1 MLYSAQLSHRKLMS
15 QSDLLWVPLI
25 RGKEHNYYVFQ
36 MHLIK
41 HTLAGGALLSR
52 SRHRAQRE
60 TGLRHSHQVAVLNN
74 FSTRARCQF
83 LPQGAAPRQTCQQK
97 HEVQCMKDDHQYTWL
112 QRQTGTDFYFLPEL
126 TTYEKRT
133 QTFISTRVTRPKLI
147 PSVKDISIDFVWFY
161 QE

>member
-1 MLYSAQLSHRKLMS
+1 MEQEKKRLKTEEKVGWEDGEGRKTMLYSAQLSHRKLMS
-15 QSDLLWVPLI
+15 RSDLLWVPLI

-41 HTLAGGALLSR
+41 YTLAGGALLSR

-83 LPQGAAPRQTCQQK
+83 LPQGAAPR
-97 HEVQCMKDDHQYTWL
+97 
-112 QRQTGTDFYFLPEL
+112 
-126 TTYEKRT
+126 
-133 QTFISTRVTRPKLI
+133 
-147 PSVKDISIDFVWFY
+147 
-161 QE
+161 